1 MRVINDIQIE
11 VSEIIIL
18 KNTLLNKRNVFTLKR
33 TLFIAEIKS
42 IMEHK
47 YLVEN
52 NYASCSMIILED
64 EFFKVKDDY
73 SELLTCWTDWWN
85 SRPKD

>member
-1 MRVINDIQIE
+1 MRLINDIQIE
-11 VSEIIIL
+11 VTQIVIL
-18 KNTLLNKRNVFTLKR
+18 KNELLNKRYINTFNR
-33 TLFIAEIKS
+33 TIFIAEIKS

-52 NYASCSMIILED
+52 NYSTCSMIILDD

-73 SELLTCWTDWWN
+73 KELFDAWTNWWAT
-85 SRPKD
+85 RTKE